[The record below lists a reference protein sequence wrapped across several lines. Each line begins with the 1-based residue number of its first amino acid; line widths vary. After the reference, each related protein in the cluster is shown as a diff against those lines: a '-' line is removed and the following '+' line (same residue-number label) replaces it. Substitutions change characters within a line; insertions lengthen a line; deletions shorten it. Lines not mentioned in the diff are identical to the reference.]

1 MAYNYEHGPVVNPN
15 APEDSLEAKRPY
27 VDNGTDVVS
36 PDRYYSPEFM
46 AKEWERMWPRVWLIA
61 GPRTDLREPGDY
73 FVFNVGPESFL
84 ITLDDSHVVRA
95 HYNVCPH
102 RGNQLVL
109 NERGSVPR
117 FTCSFHSWS
126 FELDG
131 QLNSITDEDSFR
143 PEVLCPRPQLSS
155 VRCEEHAGLI
165 WINMDGKAPPLKEY
179 IGLPEGYLESYR
191 IEDMF
196 AVRHVSSEWAANW
209 KNGIDAFYESYHL
222 HAVHPQTSTVMDDLG
237 VQYDLYP
244 NGASRMIVPIG
255 KKSPRVPDQE
265 TVDAGLEF
273 MIRDAGADPTQYEG
287 SAIGVREF
295 IQRSKRVRA
304 EKLGLD
310 YSGLSDAQLTDSWAT
325 GIFPNVQIGLHPEG
339 AFLMRFLPHESDP
352 NRFYYDT
359 ITLFRPADD
368 PSYTVP
374 AWMGLPEGMDTSG
387 ETRPDTEHVGIGE
400 PAGLGLVLDQDSE
413 LLPVVQK
420 GMRSRGFRGPLW
432 GEQEVRIRHFHKE
445 LDRYICGEK

>member
-1 MAYNYEHGPVVNPN
+1 
-15 APEDSLEAKRPY
+15 
-27 VDNGTDVVS
+27 
-36 PDRYYSPEFM
+36 
-46 AKEWERMWPRVWLIA
+46 
-61 GPRTDLREPGDY
+61 
-73 FVFNVGPESFL
+73 
-84 ITLDDSHVVRA
+84 
-95 HYNVCPH
+95 
-102 RGNQLVL
+102 
-109 NERGSVPR
+109 
-117 FTCSFHSWS
+117 
-126 FELDG
+126 
-131 QLNSITDEDSFR
+131 
-143 PEVLCPRPQLSS
+143 
-155 VRCEEHAGLI
+155 
-165 WINMDGKAPPLKEY
+165 
-179 IGLPEGYLESYR
+179 
-191 IEDMF
+191 
-196 AVRHVSSEWAANW
+196 VSSEWAANW

-304 EKLGLD
+304 EKLGLELG
-310 YSGLSDAQLTDSWAT
+310 GLSDAQLTDSWAT
-325 GIFPNVQIGLHPEG
+325 GIFPNVQVGLHPEG

-374 AWMGLPEGMDTSG
+374 AWMGLPEGLDTSG
-387 ETRPDTEHVGIGE
+387 ETRPDTEHVALGE
-400 PAGLGLVLDQDSE
+400 PAGLGLVLDQDAE

-432 GEQEVRIRHFHKE
+432 GEQEVRLRHFHKE
-445 LDRYICGEK
+445 LDRYINGEK